1 MKAATYSTRVP
12 HPPPALYPQSSVAA
26 ATEGYAPA
34 DLATVVVRA
43 QTEAVVRQSSA
54 HTGSSGGGGNTDASM
69 TLEDFKS
76 ALRDFVPACLRGVKL
91 FKSTVAWS
99 HVGGLEDTRRVLRET
114 LELPLQ

>member
-1 MKAATYSTRVP
+1 M
-12 HPPPALYPQSSVAA
+12 AA

-54 HTGSSGGGGNTDASM
+54 HTGSSGGGGGSTDTSM